1 MMLLDIETVALVAMA
16 AAGRVQAPSQVP
28 AAPQQPA
35 ALLEGAGALF
45 LANNGSRAAAAAG
58 RAGRVRPVKTFT
70 KVLEAMAAQASSRLF
85 PAR

>member
-1 MMLLDIETVALVAMA
+1 MMLLDIETVARVATA
-16 AAGRVQAPSQVP
+16 AAGRVQALRPAP
-28 AAPQQPA
+28 AAPQHPA
-35 ALLEGAGALF
+35 DLLEGAGALF

-70 KVLEAMAAQASSRLF
+70 KVLEAMAARASSRLF